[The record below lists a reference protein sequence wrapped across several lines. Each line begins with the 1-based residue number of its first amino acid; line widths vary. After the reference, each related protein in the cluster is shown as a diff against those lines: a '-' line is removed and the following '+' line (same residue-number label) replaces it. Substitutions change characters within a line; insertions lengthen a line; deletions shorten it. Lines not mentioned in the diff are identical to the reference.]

1 MGIIRLIQLLYSM
14 EYGYFYGCS
23 CGLVT
28 EMQGIIA
35 ALMGWS

>member
-23 CGLVT
+23 CELVT